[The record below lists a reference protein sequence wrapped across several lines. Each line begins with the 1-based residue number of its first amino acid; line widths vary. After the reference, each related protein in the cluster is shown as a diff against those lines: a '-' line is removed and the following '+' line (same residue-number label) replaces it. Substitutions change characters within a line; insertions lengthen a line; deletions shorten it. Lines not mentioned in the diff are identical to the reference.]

1 MNPSRDGKRKGCFTR
16 WVSCRYTMAE
26 PTALNLLLRLSHLF
40 PLLKQPQRKGVAG
53 VEQFLL
59 DAGNG
64 AGWREAQYSGYE
76 TVVIELVP
84 NATEEFLLKA
94 FYGSAF
100 LAIPM
105 LPATVVALRWM
116 RKRSDT

>member
-1 MNPSRDGKRKGCFTR
+1 MNPSPGRQEERLLHTLGILSLHNGGTYRIEPVTAPITF
-16 WVSCRYTMAE
+16 VSALEAAAAE
-26 PTALNLLLRLSHLF
+26 
-40 PLLKQPQRKGVAG
+40 GVAG

-64 AGWREAQYSGYE
+64 AGWCEAQYSGYE